1 MININKLNFKYDKN
15 LLFNDL
21 NLSID
26 NGSIC
31 GVLGKN
37 GAGKSTLLYLIAGL
51 LSPDKKNIKVNS
63 LYPADR
69 KTDFL
74 KECFILPEKL
84 SVPSLTGQQYVKLY
98 SPFYPSFSNDQFKIL
113 LNEFELDINK
123 NLTKMSFGQKKKF
136 LIAFAF
142 STNCSLLLL
151 DEPTNGLDIPS
162 KKQFRKSMINSFN
175 EEQLILISTHQVR
188 DLENLIDP
196 IIILD
201 EGKII
206 FNHSM
211 EEVEDKLIQVTTNE
225 QPSESSNIYSEKS
238 FAGYTYLTDNK
249 ELAENARPI
258 DIELLFNSVVDK
270 NSNIEKILSD
280 SEVI

>member
-1 MININKLNFKYDKN
+1 MINIKDLNFKYEKKP
-15 LLFNDL
+15 LFNGL
-21 NLSID
+21 NLNIKSG
-26 NGSIC
+26 NIC

-51 LSPDKKNIKVNS
+51 LSSEKRNIEINKFNPS
-63 LYPADR
+63 DR
-69 KTDFL
+69 NAKFL
-74 KECFILPEKL
+74 ANCFILPEKL
-84 SVPSLTGQQYVKLY
+84 YVPSLTGKQYAKLY
-98 SPFYPSFSNDQFKIL
+98 APFYHSFNHDQFKLL
-113 LNEFELDINK
+113 LNEFELDANK
-123 NLTKMSFGQKKKF
+123 ILTKMSFGQKKKF

-162 KKQFRKSMINSFN
+162 KKQFRKALISSFN

-211 EEVEDKLIQVTTNE
+211 EEVEDKLIQITTNE
-225 QPSESSNIYSEKS
+225 QPSESPNIYFEKS
-238 FAGYTYLTDNK
+238 FAGYTYLTDN
-249 ELAENARPI
+249 EQLANESKPI
-258 DIELLFNSVVDK
+258 DIELLFNSVVEK
-270 NSNIEKILSD
+270 NSKIEEILSD
-280 SEVI
+280 KEVM